1 MCTHFCHLFWSSFFC
16 LSHKI
21 FSAFCVLFLL
31 LVFFATFFCDTF
43 TQRTKSA
50 ALEETTTRLFRPPHV
65 VLNGQP
71 TLDERAESAGA
82 RPPPPP
88 SPCFFFVRERARALL
103 FFVNATTRCPPLS
116 QREVVILRFAKDSHK
131 EIFVSSFEIARCN

>member
-50 ALEETTTRLFRPPHV
+50 ALEETTTRLFRPHV

>member
-1 MCTHFCHLFWSSFFC
+1 MT
-16 LSHKI
+16 
-21 FSAFCVLFLL
+21 LL
-31 LVFFATFFCDTF
+31 HTK
-43 TQRTKSA
+43 KSA
-50 ALEETTTRLFRPPHV
+50 ALEETTTRLFRPHV

-103 FFVNATTRCPPLS
+103 FFFNATTRCPPLS
-116 QREVVILRFAKDSHK
+116 QRSRYYDSQKTHTKRFLSPRLKSRAVIKGVGLSANGRSRAEV
-131 EIFVSSFEIARCN
+131 